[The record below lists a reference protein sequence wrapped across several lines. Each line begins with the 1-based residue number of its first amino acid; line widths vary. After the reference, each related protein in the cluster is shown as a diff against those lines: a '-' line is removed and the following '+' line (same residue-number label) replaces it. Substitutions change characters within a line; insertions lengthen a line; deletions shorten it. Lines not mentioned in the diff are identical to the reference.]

1 MERKRTTAREQRNAA
16 ERERTGEV
24 HTAPVVQQHLMGEP
38 TLIEMEEIS
47 MEEVAL
53 IEARA
58 QAAAKDMRAKA
69 LAAGNWS
76 GYVFSYP
83 RPYRRDGFSL
93 IRDRLSDSEYW
104 KLLREMWIDTELPN
118 LHRQRGYWLGLF
130 KLSRENRSELMTPNE
145 HEALATLP
153 DPVRIYRGAAP
164 KYARGL
170 SWTTDP
176 ERAKW
181 FAERY
186 SAWSGRVFTCVIPK
200 TKILAYFLERD
211 ENEVVIDPSR
221 VHYQPLDVAG

>member
-1 MERKRTTAREQRNAA
+1 M
-16 ERERTGEV
+16 V
-24 HTAPVVQQHLMGEP
+24 
-38 TLIEMEEIS
+38 EMEEIG

-58 QAAAKDMRAKA
+58 QAAATDRRAKA
-69 LAAGNWS
+69 RAARDWPQ
-76 GYVFSYP
+76 YVFSYP

-104 KLLREMWIDTELPN
+104 ELLREMWIDTELPN
-118 LHRQRGYWLGLF
+118 LNRQRAWWLRLF
-130 KLSRENRSELMTPNE
+130 KSSRENRSELMTPNE
-145 HEALATLP
+145 REALSTLP
-153 DPVRIYRGAAP
+153 DPVKIYRGAAP
-164 KYARGL
+164 EYARGL

-186 SAWSGRVFTCVIPK
+186 SAWDGKVFACEIPK
-200 TKILAYFLERD
+200 TKILAYFLERGED
-211 ENEVVIDPSR
+211 EVVIDPSR